1 MDDPRRRN
9 GGFEENTMAILD
21 SSGIGGSQD
30 IHDDR
35 ISFLEAVRYASLV
48 SESPSVP
55 SWNMYDATFQILR
68 DSRSLELAVASYQLL
83 IELDKRYPRVYCTN
97 SGGIGE
103 LVFVKEAWSPFI
115 LGQEKSHGTG
125 EGGSKSTDRLIDSL
139 PVEDML
145 LFQYLV
151 SVLEADFI
159 HRHTLYKESLN
170 WVLFRESMLNTL
182 LGSRKLNFKS
192 LVRDFMSLLLN
203 QCQHHVRNSLPD
215 TVGSCAI
222 SSHDSAFSLA
232 IAFPELE
239 RRTCSAVQK
248 LLTLVME
255 IDVIKK
261 EADLLGVTSRI
272 DGFRIPILEII
283 LDELTYNLNH
293 VSSFLAVFS
302 EPKWKLEIVLQYFSK
317 YCMKSSVRTRRS
329 NDTANDLTLESVMN
343 FFSTPT
349 ATKNIAKKVTSEV
362 ALLLLAHAFQVCV
375 SQQVDMNFSGYA
387 SEKIGGTVS
396 QISSKFIS
404 AFHNLREVDE
414 DLEITPFEKEALFTA
429 ATILLQEP
437 EN

>member
-48 SESPSVP
+48 SESPSAP
-55 SWNMYDATFQILR
+55 SWYHLYPLPLDHSSYDGKNILR

-83 IELDKRYPRVYCTN
+83 IELDK
-97 SGGIGE
+97 
-103 LVFVKEAWSPFI
+103 AWSPFI

-293 VSSFLAVFS
+293 VSSFLA
-302 EPKWKLEIVLQYFSK
+302 
-317 YCMKSSVRTRRS
+317 SSVRTRRS

-414 DLEITPFEKEALFTA
+414 DLEITPFEKEALLTA

>member
-139 PVEDML
+139 RFSVLIEDMAQAVKSMDFQLGLKPVEDML

-414 DLEITPFEKEALFTA
+414 
-429 ATILLQEP
+429 
-437 EN
+437 